1 MNHSAFR
8 ASKGKASSGRASAS
22 RGVFAGK
29 SKLVWRTLFVGA
41 MFSTLFFLA
50 SCAKQGAGQHATV
63 QMRDGSELTGTV
75 TATSPSE
82 ITLAGDD
89 KTTHTIPMAQV
100 KSIEYDDAGAPQDS
114 PAQTSAANSGAGAAP
129 SGRSSAARASERAHE
144 HHYHPTQAE
153 IRTKTYVVPA
163 GTKVPV
169 RTEDT
174 IDSAKAAEGQTYAAE
189 VADDV
194 LDADGNVVI
203 PRGSNAAI
211 VIRSASKGGKIRGAS
226 DLVLDLQSVS
236 VEGQEY
242 LVSTVDLQQKGRSGV
257 GANKRTA
264 EMTGGGAALGAIIGA
279 IAGGGKG
286 AAIGAGAGAG
296 GGALT
301 QILTKGGS
309 IKVPSET
316 VLTFQLDRPVKIVQA
331 Q

>member
-1 MNHSAFR
+1 MNHAAFR
-8 ASKGKASSGRASAS
+8 ASRGKASSGWAS
-22 RGVFAGK
+22 R
-29 SKLVWRTLFVGA
+29 SKLLWQTIFVSATLGA
-41 MFSTLFFLA
+41 LFFLV
-50 SCAKQGAGQHATV
+50 SCSTMTKQAPGQHATV
-63 QMRDGSELTGTV
+63 FMRDGTTLTGTV

-82 ITLAGDD
+82 ITLAADD
-89 KTTHTIPMAQV
+89 RTTHTVPMAQV
-100 KSIEYDDAGAPQDS
+100 KSIEYDDAAAQDTA
-114 PAQTSAANSGAGAAP
+114 AQTATQAPAASSGAGAAP
-129 SGRSSAARASERAHE
+129 SGRTSAARASSAVHER
-144 HHYHPTQAE
+144 HYHPTQAE
-153 IRTKTYVVPA
+153 IQTKTYVLPV

-174 IDSAKAAEGQTYAAE
+174 IDSAKAAESQTYAAE
-189 VADDV
+189 VAEDV

-203 PRGSNAAI
+203 PRGSNAQI

-226 DLVLDLQSVS
+226 DLVLDLQSIS
-236 VEGQEY
+236 VEGQKY
-242 LVSTVDLQQKGRSGV
+242 LVSTTDLQQKGRQGI

-301 QILTKGGS
+301 QVLTKGGA

-316 VLTFQLDRPVKIVQA
+316 VLTFQLDKPVRIVEA
-331 Q
+331 K

>member
-1 MNHSAFR
+1 MNHEACRAF
-8 ASKGKASSGRASAS
+8 SGRARTSNLIW
-22 RGVFAGK
+22 RTIFAG
-29 SKLVWRTLFVGA
+29 VTLGA
-41 MFSTLFFLA
+41 LLFLA
-50 SCAKQGAGQHATV
+50 SCAKQASGQHATV
-63 QMRDGSELTGTV
+63 LMRDGSSVTGTV

-100 KSIEYDDAGAPQDS
+100 KSIEYDDAAAQGSDT
-114 PAQTSAANSGAGAAP
+114 QTSAANSGAGAAP
-129 SGRSSAARASERAHE
+129 SGRASAARASSAMHE
-144 HHYHPTQAE
+144 HHYHPAQAE
-153 IRTKTYVVPA
+153 IHTKTYVLPD
-163 GTKVPV
+163 GTKVAV

-194 LDADGNVVI
+194 LDANGDVVI
-203 PRGSNAAI
+203 PRGSNAQI
-211 VIRSASKGGKIRGAS
+211 VIRSASKGGRFRGAS
-226 DLVLDLQSVS
+226 DLVLDLQSIS
-236 VEGQEY
+236 VEGQKY
-242 LVSTVDLQQKGRSGV
+242 LVSTADLQQKGRQGI

-301 QILTKGGS
+301 QVLTKGGA
-309 IKVPSET
+309 IKVPAET
-316 VLTFQLDRPVKIVQA
+316 VLTFQLDKPVRIVEA
-331 Q
+331 K

>member
-1 MNHSAFR
+1 MNHATFR
-8 ASKGKASSGRASAS
+8 APSGREYASNLI
-22 RGVFAGK
+22 RRTTF
-29 SKLVWRTLFVGA
+29 LVATLGA
-41 MFSTLFFLA
+41 LFLLA
-50 SCAKQGAGQHATV
+50 SCATKPASGQHATV
-63 QMRDGSELTGTV
+63 FMRDGSTLTGTV

-89 KTTHTIPMAQV
+89 NTTHTVPMTQV
-100 KSIEYDDAGAPQDS
+100 KSIEYDDAATAQASTQQGGAT
-114 PAQTSAANSGAGAAP
+114 PAGST
-129 SGRSSAARASERAHE
+129 SSARRASDAVHE

-153 IRTKTYVVPA
+153 IHTKTYVLPD
-163 GTKVPV
+163 GTKVAV

-194 LDADGNVVI
+194 LDANGDVVI
-203 PRGSNAAI
+203 PRGSNAQI
-211 VIRSASKGGKIRGAS
+211 VIRSASKGGRFHGAS
-226 DLVLDLQSVS
+226 DLVLDLQSIS

-242 LVSTVDLQQKGRSGV
+242 LVSTVDLQQKGRQGV

-301 QILTKGGS
+301 QVLTKGGS

-316 VLTFQLDRPVKIVQA
+316 VLTFQLDKPVRIVEA
-331 Q
+331 K